1 VLEQVTLTL
10 MAEALLRVIL
20 GWRFLI
26 SGLSNVGRWP
36 NPVQTAS
43 ILFPKGATFFGF
55 IATVFMVLGGLGVA
69 AGFQTPLCSAM
80 LIIFLIP
87 TFALHFYWLKVL
99 PTMAPVVKGALDDE
113 KAQNYFRS
121 FDRQSYHAHE
131 VGIRD
136 NLVFLAAAIYFA
148 VRGSGAFGLDNLMDA
163 WVIRLF

>member
-1 VLEQVTLTL
+1 MEQTTLTL
-10 MAEALLRVIL
+10 VAEAILRVIL

-43 ILFPKGATFFGF
+43 ILFPKGAIFFGF
-55 IATVFMVLGGLGVA
+55 AATVLMVMGGLGVA
-69 AGFQTPLCSAM
+69 AGFQTPVCSAM
-80 LIIFLIP
+80 LIVFLIP
-87 TFALHFYWLKVL
+87 TFSLHAYWLKVL
-99 PTMAPVVKGALDDE
+99 PTMVPVVKSALTDE
-113 KAQNYFRS
+113 KAQSYFRS

-136 NLVFLAAAIYFA
+136 NLVLLAAAIYFA
-148 VRGSGAFGLDNLMDA
+148 VRGSGAFGLDNLMST